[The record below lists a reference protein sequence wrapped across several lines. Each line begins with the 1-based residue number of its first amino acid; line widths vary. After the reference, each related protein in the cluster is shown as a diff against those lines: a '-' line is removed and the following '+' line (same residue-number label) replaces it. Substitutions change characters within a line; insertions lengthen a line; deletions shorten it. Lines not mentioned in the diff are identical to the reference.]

1 MSLLTEGARSEED
14 GNLLYSRSWQRDES
28 QSMNEPRY
36 RAVEQRLWASVGVTP
51 TERRLP
57 LARNG
62 VTVRVQEVGDG
73 PPVIFI
79 HGANTSGLSWAALVA
94 RMQGFRCI
102 LLDRP
107 GTGLSEPLSDPL
119 DAESLPRLADTLVVD
134 VLDALGLPS
143 AHVVGNSYGGF
154 IAFRSA
160 AAHPDRI
167 DRVVQ
172 FSWPVGAATDRLPI
186 FMRLA
191 GIPGLSRLSV
201 ALPPSERMVRFL
213 FGSMGHGP
221 SLSAGRLENDVE
233 AYLGLLRY
241 TDTMRNELS
250 PARVFVSPL
259 RGLDRFLLPDDTMRA
274 ITAPVYLLWGEKD
287 PFGGETAARRLHA
300 LLPNAELE
308 LMPGAGHAPWLDDV
322 EHCADVANAFLSG
335 PAHAALPL
343 TAR

>member
-1 MSLLTEGARSEED
+1 M
-14 GNLLYSRSWQRDES
+14 
-28 QSMNEPRY
+28 
-36 RAVEQRLWASVGVTP
+36 TP

-57 LARNG
+57 LARNR

-73 PPVIFI
+73 PPAVFI

-94 RMQGFRCI
+94 RMLGFRCI
-102 LLDRP
+102 LVDRP
-107 GTGLSEPLSDPL
+107 GTGLSEALNEPL

-143 AHVVGNSYGGF
+143 AHVVGNSYGGY
-154 IAFRSA
+154 IALRSA
-160 AAHPDRI
+160 AAHPDRV
-167 DRVVQ
+167 DRVVL
-172 FSWPVGAATDRLPI
+172 FSWPAGAETDRVPF

-191 GIPGLSRLSV
+191 GIPGLSRLTV
-201 ALPPSERMVRFL
+201 AIPPNERMVRFL

-221 SLSAGRLENDVE
+221 SLAAGKLENDVE

-259 RGLDRFLLPDDTMRA
+259 RGLDRVLLPDETIRSV
-274 ITAPVYLLWGEKD
+274 TAPVFLLWGEND
-287 PFGGETAARRLHA
+287 PFGGEAAARRLLA

-322 EHCADVANAFLSG
+322 EHCANVANAFLAR
-335 PAHAALPL
+335 PATEAS
-343 TAR
+343 